1 MKRVRVTPLQAAKDN
16 WDRLNA
22 QANLMALVPP
32 DVKDIMRGL
41 LSTAETVVE
50 REQLKVDE
58 AAAEKRQ
65 SYYGK
70 APY

>member
-32 DVKDIMRGL
+32 DVKDM
-41 LSTAETVVE
+41 
-50 REQLKVDE
+50 KVDE
-58 AAAEKRQ
+58 TAAEKRQ
-65 SYYGK
+65 LYYGK